1 MSSLAVGDR
10 TTLRSQLF
18 VLGDDHGTASVV
30 FYHVARPKRS
40 CLRPH
45 ETLFVLLSSTEG
57 NVCGLE
63 VIANLRPAMNQVD
76 ATVFYVDDNAKA
88 RRLLGDVLTASGF
101 RVIAASDSLEA
112 RASWKRLRFDLALL
126 DYRMPFLTGSQL
138 AKEIKSSA
146 PNVPVVLISG
156 YTALAPSELLF
167 VDAHFGRDTV
177 LDDLL
182 STMWSLVRSNRLS
195 AVDKRAARL
204 WSNST

>member
-1 MSSLAVGDR
+1 
-10 TTLRSQLF
+10 
-18 VLGDDHGTASVV
+18 
-30 FYHVARPKRS
+30 
-40 CLRPH
+40 
-45 ETLFVLLSSTEG
+45 
-57 NVCGLE
+57 
-63 VIANLRPAMNQVD
+63 MNQVD
-76 ATVFYVDDNAKA
+76 ATVFYVDHNPKA
-88 RRLLGDVLTASGF
+88 RRILGDVLTASGF
-101 RVIAASDSLEA
+101 RVITASDSLEA

-156 YTALAPSELLF
+156 YTALTPSELLF

-182 STMWSLVRSNRLS
+182 STMWSLVCSNRLS
-195 AVDKRAARL
+195 ARDKRAARL